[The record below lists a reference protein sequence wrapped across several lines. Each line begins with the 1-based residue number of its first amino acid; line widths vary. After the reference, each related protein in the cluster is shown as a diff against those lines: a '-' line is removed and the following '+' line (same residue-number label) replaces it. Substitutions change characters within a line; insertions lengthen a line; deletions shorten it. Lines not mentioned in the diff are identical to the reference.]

1 MSEILT
7 DGADHLGALTFGTRS
22 FPRSPQIGT
31 AIATLVAF
39 PPFNYRGMQAV
50 SAPHPPPGG
59 PPPISGHTNATR
71 EVHTVAGPYACVK
84 RSRGFRQAPPA
95 RQPHDI
101 GAPSALQRSDAH
113 ASGRNRPRA
122 IGGWMRM
129 ESSRRID
136 QRKSYIGRMVAS
148 RALILLPWREKDTKP
163 WRVASRRS
171 WMRGWRKAGILS

>member
-84 RSRGFRQAPPA
+84 RARGFRRAPPA
-95 RQPHDI
+95 RQRHDI
-101 GAPSALQRSDAH
+101 GATAALQRRDAH
-113 ASGRNRPRA
+113 ASVGNGWQA

-129 ESSRRID
+129 ASSRRID
-136 QRKSYIGRMVAS
+136 QRKSYIGRMMA
-148 RALILLPWREKDTKP
+148 AL
-163 WRVASRRS
+163 
-171 WMRGWRKAGILS
+171 